1 VNIRPYAAER
11 LPMLKK
17 IFMLK
22 RLQGHLNVVL
32 IYPVCLTC
40 WLCTATQFDP
50 VNGMCILVAQLL
62 YNFGCHCCDFVL
74 CYVEANSYDNLDNYY
89 ASNP

>member
-11 LPMLKK
+11 LPMFKK
-17 IFMLK
+17 NIYVEK
-22 RLQGHLNVVL
+22 VVVL